1 VAGVGLLGVGL
12 VLSILPF
19 FAGVGPFWSLVVF
32 AGGWLV
38 VARELHAAGEPH
50 PLVDWVPPSLLR
62 PEVPAVYA
70 AVAVG
75 LAIRMFGIGL
85 TPLLWLG
92 GAGLLAWDQ
101 HRKVYVGA
109 EGVGRYFEPRQL
121 LRGMAPVALGGV
133 VLCLMALFLTWVPAT
148 PTRSSSSGPVP
159 QAPPEL
165 RVVDTT
171 RPSSDSVYSLFD
183 DAYDKGWD
191 QTLSVTLEMLL
202 LAVLGLMALRPE
214 LPRPEW
220 LRFAPLGV
228 VALGLVWTLVQG
240 GLLLGPMLFVVG
252 LAAVAFGSA
261 YGAFVRAE

>member
-165 RVVDTT
+165 RVVDTP

-214 LPRPEW
+214 VPRPEW